1 MQENNMSVFGT
12 VIRNEEIADFMRLL
26 NLAREIFKQELTVV
40 EIMPG
45 GLTNKNFRAVTEDGT
60 QIAIRLAGQGTANYI
75 NRPGEKHNAG
85 EIAGLG
91 IAPEIYY
98 YDPKT
103 GSQIV
108 EYIDAPTMHPVDFQT
123 RDEVLVKAGAVMR
136 RYHDSGLEF
145 KTSFDPVAKI
155 DEYKAILD
163 EHSYGKRYE
172 GWERMVEALERI
184 RAAYAKQP
192 PRRVPCHNDA
202 LAENFMLQGEQ
213 MRVIDW
219 EYGGMNDGYYDIACV
234 CVENPPGRPL
244 RGCVLPRLL
253 WRRTQRG
260 GQGPPAD
267 QQVPGDLPLV
277 YLVAG
282 SDLLWQGRGL
292 LLGVRP
298 HPCSSGMLLPG
309 RPQLFPQP
317 DPAGRLTGRRG
328 SPWNSSERSL
338 PIS

>member
-91 IAPEIYY
+91 
-98 YDPKT
+98 T

-202 LAENFMLQGEQ
+202 LAENFML
-213 MRVIDW
+213 
-219 EYGGMNDGYYDIACV
+219 
-234 CVENPPGRPL
+234 
-244 RGCVLPRLL
+244 
-253 WRRTQRG
+253 
-260 GQGPPAD
+260 
-267 QQVPGDLPLV
+267 
-277 YLVAG
+277 
-282 SDLLWQGRGL
+282 
-292 LLGVRP
+292 
-298 HPCSSGMLLPG
+298 
-309 RPQLFPQP
+309 
-317 DPAGRLTGRRG
+317 
-328 SPWNSSERSL
+328 
-338 PIS
+338 

>member
-45 GLTNKNFRAVTEDGT
+45 GLTNKNFRAVTENGT

-163 EHSYGKRYE
+163 EHRYGKRYE

-219 EYGGMNDGYYDIACV
+219 EYGGMNDGLRLRG
-234 CVENPPGRPL
+234 EPPGRPM

-253 WRRTQRG
+253 RRRTQRG

-282 SDLLWQGRGL
+282 SDLLRQGRGL

-298 HPCSSGMLLPG
+298 YPCSPGLLLPG

>member
-192 PRRVPCHNDA
+192 PRPGALPQRRAGGELHAPGRADA
-202 LAENFMLQGEQ
+202 GHRLGVRRHERRLLRHRLRLRGE
-213 MRVIDW
+213 
-219 EYGGMNDGYYDIACV
+219 
-234 CVENPPGRPL
+234 PPGRPL

>member
-172 GWERMVEALERI
+172 AGSAWWRRWSAS
-184 RAAYAKQP
+184 AP
-192 PRRVPCHNDA
+192 PTPSS
-202 LAENFMLQGEQ
+202 
-213 MRVIDW
+213 
-219 EYGGMNDGYYDIACV
+219 
-234 CVENPPGRPL
+234 RPA
-244 RGCVLPRLL
+244 GCPATTTR
-253 WRRTQRG
+253 WRRTSCSR
-260 GQGPPAD
+260 ASRC
-267 QQVPGDLPLV
+267 
-277 YLVAG
+277 G
-282 SDLLWQGRGL
+282 S
-292 LLGVRP
+292 
-298 HPCSSGMLLPG
+298 S
-309 RPQLFPQP
+309 
-317 DPAGRLTGRRG
+317 TG
-328 SPWNSSERSL
+328 STAA
-338 PIS
+338 

>member
-163 EHSYGKRYE
+163 EHNYGKRYE
-172 GWERMVEALERI
+172 GWERMVEALECI
-184 RAAYAKQP
+184 RAAYATG
-192 PRRVPCHNDA
+192 RGRVVVRARTEFEELRYRLRLC
-202 LAENFMLQGEQ
+202 GE
-213 MRVIDW
+213 
-219 EYGGMNDGYYDIACV
+219 
-234 CVENPPGRPL
+234 PPGRPL

-253 WRRTQRG
+253 RRRTQRG

-282 SDLLWQGRGL
+282 SDLLRQGRGL

-298 HPCSSGMLLPG
+298 HPCGSGMLLPG

>member
-1 MQENNMSVFGT
+1 
-12 VIRNEEIADFMRLL
+12 
-26 NLAREIFKQELTVV
+26 
-40 EIMPG
+40 
-45 GLTNKNFRAVTEDGT
+45 
-60 QIAIRLAGQGTANYI
+60 
-75 NRPGEKHNAG
+75 
-85 EIAGLG
+85 
-91 IAPEIYY
+91 
-98 YDPKT
+98 
-103 GSQIV
+103 
-108 EYIDAPTMHPVDFQT
+108 MHPVDFQT

-163 EHSYGKRYE
+163 EHNYGKRYE
-172 GWERMVEALERI
+172 GWERMVEALECI

-234 CVENPPGRPL
+234 CVENPLDARCEDVFF
-244 RGCVLPRLL
+244 RAYC
-253 WRRTQRG
+253 G
-260 GQGPPAD
+260 GEPSEEAKARPAD

-282 SDLLWQGRGL
+282 SDLLRQGRGL

-298 HPCSSGMLLPG
+298 HPCGSGMLLPG

>member
-136 RYHDSGLEF
+136 RYQD
-145 KTSFDPVAKI
+145 
-155 DEYKAILD
+155 
-163 EHSYGKRYE
+163 R
-172 GWERMVEALERI
+172 
-184 RAAYAKQP
+184 RAH
-192 PRRVPCHNDA
+192 V
-202 LAENFMLQGEQ
+202 
-213 MRVIDW
+213 
-219 EYGGMNDGYYDIACV
+219 
-234 CVENPPGRPL
+234 
-244 RGCVLPRLL
+244 
-253 WRRTQRG
+253 
-260 GQGPPAD
+260 
-267 QQVPGDLPLV
+267 
-277 YLVAG
+277 
-282 SDLLWQGRGL
+282 
-292 LLGVRP
+292 
-298 HPCSSGMLLPG
+298 
-309 RPQLFPQP
+309 
-317 DPAGRLTGRRG
+317 
-328 SPWNSSERSL
+328 
-338 PIS
+338 

>member
-26 NLAREIFKQELTVV
+26 NLAREIFKQVV
-40 EIMPG
+40 ESMPG
-45 GLTNKNFRAVTEDGT
+45 GLTNKNFRAVTENGT

-202 LAENFMLQGEQ
+202 LAENFML
-213 MRVIDW
+213 
-219 EYGGMNDGYYDIACV
+219 
-234 CVENPPGRPL
+234 
-244 RGCVLPRLL
+244 
-253 WRRTQRG
+253 
-260 GQGPPAD
+260 
-267 QQVPGDLPLV
+267 
-277 YLVAG
+277 
-282 SDLLWQGRGL
+282 
-292 LLGVRP
+292 
-298 HPCSSGMLLPG
+298 
-309 RPQLFPQP
+309 
-317 DPAGRLTGRRG
+317 
-328 SPWNSSERSL
+328 
-338 PIS
+338 

>member
-145 KTSFDPVAKI
+145 
-155 DEYKAILD
+155 
-163 EHSYGKRYE
+163 R
-172 GWERMVEALERI
+172 
-184 RAAYAKQP
+184 P
-192 PRRVPCHNDA
+192 PSIPS
-202 LAENFMLQGEQ
+202 
-213 MRVIDW
+213 
-219 EYGGMNDGYYDIACV
+219 
-234 CVENPPGRPL
+234 
-244 RGCVLPRLL
+244 PRLTSTRPSWTSTATGSATRAGSAWWRRWSASAPPTPSSRPAGCPATTTR
-253 WRRTQRG
+253 WRRTSCSR
-260 GQGPPAD
+260 ASRC
-267 QQVPGDLPLV
+267 
-277 YLVAG
+277 G
-282 SDLLWQGRGL
+282 S
-292 LLGVRP
+292 
-298 HPCSSGMLLPG
+298 S
-309 RPQLFPQP
+309 
-317 DPAGRLTGRRG
+317 TG
-328 SPWNSSERSL
+328 STAA
-338 PIS
+338 

>member
-123 RDEVLVKAGAVMR
+123 RDEVLGKAGAVKR

-163 EHSYGKRYE
+163 EHNYGKRYE
-172 GWERMVEALERI
+172 GWERMVEALECI

-234 CVENPPGRPL
+234 CVENPLDARCEDVFFRAYCGGEPSEEAKA
-244 RGCVLPRLL
+244 RLL
-253 WRRTQRG
+253 INKFLVTSHRSTWSLVQICYGKDADFYWEYGRTRAVQACSFLDDPSFSRS
-260 GQGPPAD
+260 
-267 QQVPGDLPLV
+267 LT
-277 YLVAG
+277 
-282 SDLLWQGRGL
+282 
-292 LLGVRP
+292 LLG
-298 HPCSSGMLLPG
+298 G
-309 RPQLFPQP
+309 
-317 DPAGRLTGRRG
+317 
-328 SPWNSSERSL
+328 
-338 PIS
+338 

>member
-1 MQENNMSVFGT
+1 
-12 VIRNEEIADFMRLL
+12 
-26 NLAREIFKQELTVV
+26 
-40 EIMPG
+40 MPSAWPDRVPP
-45 GLTNKNFRAVTEDGT
+45 T
-60 QIAIRLAGQGTANYI
+60 IS

-123 RDEVLVKAGAVMR
+123 RDEVLVKAGSSHAPLSRQRPGVQDLLR
-136 RYHDSGLEF
+136 S
-145 KTSFDPVAKI
+145 VAKI

-172 GWERMVEALERI
+172 GWERMGGALERI

-234 CVENPPGRPL
+234 CVENP
-244 RGCVLPRLL
+244 
-253 WRRTQRG
+253 WT
-260 GQGPPAD
+260 PA
-267 QQVPGDLPLV
+267 
-277 YLVAG
+277 A
-282 SDLLWQGRGL
+282 RM
-292 LLGVRP
+292 
-298 HPCSSGMLLPG
+298 CSSAPTAAANPAR
-309 RPQLFPQP
+309 RPR
-317 DPAGRLTGRRG
+317 PAC
-328 SPWNSSERSL
+328 
-338 PIS
+338 

>member
-219 EYGGMNDGYYDIACV
+219 EYGG
-234 CVENPPGRPL
+234 EPPGRPL

-253 WRRTQRG
+253 RRRTQRG

-282 SDLLWQGRGL
+282 SDLLRQGRGL

-298 HPCSSGMLLPG
+298 HPCGSGMLLPG

>member
-1 MQENNMSVFGT
+1 M
-12 VIRNEEIADFMRLL
+12 IRNEEIADFMRLL

-172 GWERMVEALERI
+172 AGSAWWRRWSAS
-184 RAAYAKQP
+184 AP
-192 PRRVPCHNDA
+192 PTPSS
-202 LAENFMLQGEQ
+202 
-213 MRVIDW
+213 
-219 EYGGMNDGYYDIACV
+219 
-234 CVENPPGRPL
+234 RPA
-244 RGCVLPRLL
+244 GCPATTTR
-253 WRRTQRG
+253 WRRTSCSR
-260 GQGPPAD
+260 ASRC
-267 QQVPGDLPLV
+267 
-277 YLVAG
+277 G
-282 SDLLWQGRGL
+282 S
-292 LLGVRP
+292 
-298 HPCSSGMLLPG
+298 S
-309 RPQLFPQP
+309 
-317 DPAGRLTGRRG
+317 TG
-328 SPWNSSERSL
+328 STAA
-338 PIS
+338 

>member
-184 RAAYAKQP
+184 RTDMIPYYP
-192 PRRVPCHNDA
+192 
-202 LAENFMLQGEQ
+202 LGNFK
-213 MRVIDW
+213 D
-219 EYGGMNDGYYDIACV
+219 
-234 CVENPPGRPL
+234 
-244 RGCVLPRLL
+244 
-253 WRRTQRG
+253 
-260 GQGPPAD
+260 
-267 QQVPGDLPLV
+267 
-277 YLVAG
+277 
-282 SDLLWQGRGL
+282 
-292 LLGVRP
+292 
-298 HPCSSGMLLPG
+298 
-309 RPQLFPQP
+309 F
-317 DPAGRLTGRRG
+317 
-328 SPWNSSERSL
+328 
-338 PIS
+338 

>member
-1 MQENNMSVFGT
+1 
-12 VIRNEEIADFMRLL
+12 MRLL

-108 EYIDAPTMHPVDFQT
+108 EYIDAPTMHPVVFQT

-172 GWERMVEALERI
+172 GWERMVEALERHPAPPTPSS
-184 RAAYAKQP
+184 RPAACPATTT
-192 PRRVPCHNDA
+192 R
-202 LAENFMLQGEQ
+202 
-213 MRVIDW
+213 
-219 EYGGMNDGYYDIACV
+219 
-234 CVENPPGRPL
+234 
-244 RGCVLPRLL
+244 
-253 WRRTQRG
+253 WRRTSCSR
-260 GQGPPAD
+260 ASRC
-267 QQVPGDLPLV
+267 
-277 YLVAG
+277 G
-282 SDLLWQGRGL
+282 S
-292 LLGVRP
+292 
-298 HPCSSGMLLPG
+298 S
-309 RPQLFPQP
+309 
-317 DPAGRLTGRRG
+317 TG
-328 SPWNSSERSL
+328 STAA
-338 PIS
+338 